1 MLQCSQNDV
10 NMPKNNTEVE
20 KTVKAWGRVALTYM
34 FPVLTGPSIMFFYC
48 FLFVGIVNMR
58 E

>member
-1 MLQCSQNDV
+1 MLQCSQKDV

-20 KTVKAWGRVALTYM
+20 KAVKTWGKVALTYM
-34 FPVLTGPSIMFFYC
+34 FPVLTGPSIMFCCC
-48 FLFVGIVNMR
+48 FLFVGIENMR